1 MLAITHHHDPRRLE
15 PLLGEDVCDQVALV
29 GPPPVELAAVDA
41 LEEPGQGEMLDDAHG
56 EDLRLGG
63 NDESAIAERSE
74 RAYGAGSVGVQR
86 VLEQAD
92 GAEAVAIERERPVQD
107 RAVRGVQQAG
117 EAATKRRGATP
128 RATGRPGGRPAAPP
142 QRARGTASA

>member
-1 MLAITHHHDPRRLE
+1 
-15 PLLGEDVCDQVALV
+15 
-29 GPPPVELAAVDA
+29 
-41 LEEPGQGEMLDDAHG
+41 MLDDAHG

-63 NDESAIAERSE
+63 DDESAIAERSE

-117 EAATKRRGATP
+117 ETAPQRRAQTP
-128 RATGRPGGRPAAPP
+128 LPSGRPPGRPARPPPPAPG
-142 QRARGTASA
+142 GTR